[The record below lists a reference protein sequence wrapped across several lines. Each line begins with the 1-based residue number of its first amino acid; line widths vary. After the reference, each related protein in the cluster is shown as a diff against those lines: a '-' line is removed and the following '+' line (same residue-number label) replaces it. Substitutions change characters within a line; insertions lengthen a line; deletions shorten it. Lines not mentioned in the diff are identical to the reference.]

1 MAAFCAR
8 SAPAAPRRNSDAAM
22 LNVIVTPI
30 GNLEDLSPRAQR
42 VLGELDVLA
51 CEDTRVTRKI
61 FARFAIELPEVMFSY
76 QEHNEE
82 RVGGRVLEYLRAGK
96 NVGLCSDGGCPA
108 ISDPGYRVIND
119 ALNEQLP
126 VTVIPG
132 PCAVETALLRSGMP
146 TASYTFHGF
155 LPPKSG
161 KRQHFFAAEKS
172 SPHTMVIY
180 ESPLRLG
187 KLLADAAAVLENRL
201 AAVCLELTKIH
212 ESVRRG
218 WLRDLAQEF
227 SARDVKGEAVVVIAG
242 NNRKFFAPET
252 PPSFVAP

>member
-1 MAAFCAR
+1 
-8 SAPAAPRRNSDAAM
+8 M
-22 LNVIVTPI
+22 LYVIATPI
-30 GNLEDLSPRAQR
+30 GNLEDLSQRALQTFR
-42 VLGELDVLA
+42 EIEVLA

-61 FARFAIELPEVMFSY
+61 FARYEIPLPEVMFSY

-96 NVGLCSDGGCPA
+96 KVGLCSDGGCPA

-119 ALNEQLP
+119 ARNENLP
-126 VTVIPG
+126 ITVIPG
-132 PCAVETALLRSGMP
+132 PCAVETALMASGMP

-161 KRQHFFAAEKS
+161 KRQHFFMAEKE

-180 ESPLRLG
+180 ESPLRVA

-201 AAVCLELTKIH
+201 AAVCLELTKMH
-212 ESVRRG
+212 ESVHRG
-218 WLRDLAQEF
+218 WLYDLAKEF
-227 SARDVKGEAVVVIAG
+227 ENKNLKGEAVVIISG
-242 NNRKFFAPET
+242 NNRKFFNSPAE
-252 PPSFVAP
+252 SC

>member
-1 MAAFCAR
+1 
-8 SAPAAPRRNSDAAM
+8 M

-30 GNLEDLSPRAQR
+30 GNLEDLSPRARR

-61 FARFAIELPEVMFSY
+61 FTRFAIKLPEIMFSY

-82 RVGGRVLEYLRAGK
+82 KVGGRVLEYLRAGK

-108 ISDPGYRVIND
+108 ISDPGYRLIND

-161 KRQHFFAAEKS
+161 KRQHFFAAEKNA
-172 SPHTMVIY
+172 PHTMVIY

-212 ESVRRG
+212 ESVHRG
-218 WLRDLAQEF
+218 GLRELAKEF
-227 SARDVKGEAVVVIAG
+227 AERNVKGEAVVIIAG
-242 NNRKFFAPET
+242 NNRKFFMDDNAAGA
-252 PPSFVAP
+252 VAPRM

>member
-1 MAAFCAR
+1 
-8 SAPAAPRRNSDAAM
+8 M
-22 LNVIVTPI
+22 LYVIATPI
-30 GNLEDLSPRAQR
+30 GNLEDLSLRAKR
-42 VLGELDVLA
+42 VLGELEVLA

-61 FARFAIELPEVMFSY
+61 FQRYEIPLPPVLFSY

-119 ALNEQLP
+119 ARNEQLP
-126 VTVIPG
+126 VTVLPG
-132 PCAVETALLRSGMP
+132 PCAVETALMASGMP

-161 KRQHFFAAEKS
+161 KRQHFFEAEKA

-212 ESVRRG
+212 ESVHRG
-218 WLRDLAQEF
+218 WLHDLAREF
-227 SARDVKGEAVVVIAG
+227 DGKNVKGEVVVVIAG
-242 NNRKFFAPET
+242 NNRKFFAPGADGE
-252 PPSFVAP
+252 PPAAL